1 MKKGFLPAILF
12 ASFLSL
18 AALEGCKKES
28 SIGIDND
35 KVVKTPYSL
44 YVADNN
50 GWLLNSTDGERYSGI
65 FPPDGYPP
73 SLIVTSGDNLL
84 VLKEN
89 LHMSTNN
96 GKNFNPVYTNV
107 KKFPWQTMAYNS
119 YQQNILYITSKTAAR
134 GVAMSKDN
142 GKTWQ
147 DDLGWDDNVPP
158 GFEIS
163 SFSGLA
169 NGHVFA
175 YSNLNNVMFK
185 RDNNSDNWTPV
196 TMETLLPVDGTQYYL
211 SANSNTLFLTDYNG
225 PGGVFYSQDEGL
237 HWKPYGLVRAMISHH
252 LNCAASP
259 NGGNSFLVGVDTGGV
274 YRVQDGNF
282 TSSTTGLEK
291 NTSVYS
297 MAVKSNTYKN
307 NVTRSYVFIATNKGI
322 YRSED
327 NGYTWDK
334 MTFGEFD
341 GIYKAAY

>member
-1 MKKGFLPAILF
+1 MKKGFLPTALF

-18 AALEGCKKES
+18 VALQGCKKES

-35 KVVKTPYSL
+35 TVVKTPYSL
-44 YVADNN
+44 YVGDSRGAIFNT
-50 GWLLNSTDGERYSGI
+50 TDGERYGLV
-65 FPPDGYPP
+65 FPPDGYVPR
-73 SLIVTSGDNLL
+73 LIVTSGDNLL

-119 YQQNILYITSKTAAR
+119 FRQNRLYITSNSGR

-142 GKTWQ
+142 GKTWE
-147 DDLGWDDNVPP
+147 DDVAWETNVPP
-158 GFEIS
+158 AFEIS

-169 NGHVFA
+169 NGSVFA

-185 RDNNSDNWTPV
+185 RVNNSSNWAPV
-196 TMETLLPVDGTQYYL
+196 TMEGLFPVDGTQFYL
-211 SANSNTLFLTDYNG
+211 SSNGNTLFLTDYNG
-225 PGGVFYSQDEGL
+225 MGGVWYSQDEGF
-237 HWKPYGLVRAMISHH
+237 HWQPYGLVRAMTGHH
-252 LNCAASP
+252 WNCAASP
-259 NGGNSFLVGVDTGGV
+259 NGGASFLVGVDTNGV
-274 YRVQDGNF
+274 YRVENGAF
-282 TSSTTGLEK
+282 KSSTTGLEE
-291 NTSVYS
+291 NTTVYS

-307 NVTRSYVFIATNKGI
+307 DASRNYVFIATNKGM

-341 GIYKAAY
+341 GKYSAAY

>member
-1 MKKGFLPAILF
+1 MKKGFLPAVLF
-12 ASFLSL
+12 ASFLSFVSL
-18 AALEGCKKES
+18 QGCKKES

-50 GWLLNSTDGERYSGI
+50 GWLLNSTDGETYSSI

-73 SLIVTSGDNLL
+73 SLIITSGNN
-84 VLKEN
+84 VLMLKNN

-119 YQQNILYITSKTAAR
+119 YQQNLIFITSQTGR
-134 GVAMSKDN
+134 GVAISKDN
-142 GKTWQ
+142 GKTWE
-147 DDLGWDDNVPP
+147 DDMAWDANVPP
-158 GFEIS
+158 IFEIS
-163 SFSGLA
+163 SFSGLG

-185 RDNNSDNWTPV
+185 KDNNSDSWTPV
-196 TMETLLPVDGTQYYL
+196 TMEGLFPVDGTQFYL
-211 SANSNTLFLTDYNG
+211 TSNSNTLFLTDRNG
-225 PGGVFYSQDEGL
+225 DGGVYFSQDEGL
-237 HWKPYGLVRAMISHH
+237 HWKPYGLVRAMRGHH
-252 LNCAASP
+252 WNCAGSP
-259 NGGNSFLVGVDTGGV
+259 GGSQFLVGMDTVGV
-274 YRVQDGNF
+274 YRVENGDF
-282 TSSTTGLEK
+282 RSSTTGLET
-291 NTSVYS
+291 NTTVYS

-307 NVTRSYVFIATNKGI
+307 NVTRTYVFIATNKGV

-341 GIYKAAY
+341 GVYKAAY